1 MLQHCLSEAFQNRP
15 EASLEISDEGG
26 GDDEGAVAFELPDRG
41 SSDELVSI

>member
-1 MLQHCLSEAFQNRP
+1 VLQHCLSEAFQNRP

-26 GDDEGAVAFELPDRG
+26 GDEGAVAFELPDRG